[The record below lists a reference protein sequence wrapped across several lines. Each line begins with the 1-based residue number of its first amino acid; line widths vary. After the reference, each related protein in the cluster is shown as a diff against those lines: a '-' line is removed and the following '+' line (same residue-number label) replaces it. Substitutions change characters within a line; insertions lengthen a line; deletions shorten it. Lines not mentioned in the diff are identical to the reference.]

1 MRPHAALALGAWCLG
16 DFVCAVG
23 ACGQIEAG
31 WRQGAVVKQE
41 WQVVVVAL
49 RLEVVN
55 FVTWVARDEGTGCV
69 DVMQEATVVLMERK
83 MRVASVLLQ
92 AVV

>member
-1 MRPHAALALGAWCLG
+1 M
-16 DFVCAVG
+16 
-23 ACGQIEAG
+23 
-31 WRQGAVVKQE
+31 
-41 WQVVVVAL
+41 